1 VAPEIDKITGLPK
14 DLLEF
19 GDITKEQQKIK
30 VRTVSRR
37 FGKIVT
43 LVSGFEEESEAK
55 RLEKEMKRKL
65 ACGGTTKGKEI
76 VLQGKH
82 ARAVKEILLKDG
94 YKEELIDA

>member
-1 VAPEIDKITGLPK
+1 MAPEIDKITGLPK

>member
-1 VAPEIDKITGLPK
+1 MVEIDKITGLPK

-19 GDITKEQQKIK
+19 GDITKESQKIK
-30 VRTVSRR
+30 VRIVARR

-43 LVSGFEEESEAK
+43 IVSGFGDEGEAK
-55 RLEKEMKRKL
+55 KLEKEMKRKL

-82 ARAVKEILLKDG
+82 QGAVKEILMKNG
-94 YKEELIDA
+94 YREDLIDA

>member
-1 VAPEIDKITGLPK
+1 MVEIDKITGLPK

-19 GDITKEQQKIK
+19 GDITKESQKIK
-30 VRTVSRR
+30 VRVVARR

-43 LVSGFEEESEAK
+43 LVSGFADEEEARK
-55 RLEKEMKRKL
+55 LEKEMKRKL

-82 ARAVKEILLKDG
+82 QGQVKEILKKNG
-94 YKEELIDA
+94 YREEFIDA